1 MAFMNP
7 INMISDI
14 IMLGIPGLSM
24 ENVAHLQKLEVKI
37 FIGSKVMG
45 KKLKLEL
52 LGPF

>member
-1 MAFMNP
+1 MTF
-7 INMISDI
+7 DI

-24 ENVAHLQKLEVKI
+24 ENVAHQWKLEVKI
-37 FIGSKVMG
+37 FIGSKVMA